1 MNYINLKEGEE
12 YEYYSLSSSRK
23 KTEKVFISI
32 LGETHS
38 LIKNHAFWG
47 TRKVPNEEIFET
59 QNEAREYFKNY
70 SDPCEFKV
78 GDTIKSS
85 NGAVRGHKKFL
96 LMEVKKSKATLKCCE
111 TGEIIVND
119 VNFIVKAPTSE
130 NK

>member
-12 YEYYSLSSSRK
+12 YEYYSLSTSRK
-23 KTEKVFISI
+23 KTEKVYIKI

-38 LIKNHAFWG
+38 LIMNHAFWG

-70 SDPCEFKV
+70 SDPCEFKIGDIVKKSV
-78 GDTIKSS
+78 GRSS
-85 NGAVRGHKKFL
+85 QTCFVL
-96 LMEVKKSKATLKCCE
+96 DVKKSKATLKCCE
-111 TGEIIVND
+111 TGEIIVDD

-130 NK
+130 DK